1 MHVNQTLKQAN
12 HSLMS
17 HTLWVVKFWASDGVQ
32 QLEALAKSNLIV
44 PYLWPFIV
52 MIVMKLLQNWI
63 HNYQLCDLI

>member
-12 HSLMS
+12 PSLMS
-17 HTLWVVKFWASDGVQ
+17 HALWVVKIWASDGAQ

-52 MIVMKLLQNWI
+52 MIVIEVIAKL
-63 HNYQLCDLI
+63 HS